1 MSVHH
6 LRWLYTSVR
15 DRHNRNYNIFSPL
28 NMSNATIL
36 LPTRK
41 RQKDEAT
48 PNILRVKKPTVDYIF
63 RHFLII
69 ITLLCVN
76 IIYKIMIITE
86 GMKIFAH
93 TIEILLNT

>member
-1 MSVHH
+1 MQVFAIV
-6 LRWLYTSVR
+6 TTA
-15 DRHNRNYNIFSPL
+15 ITTFFSPL

-69 ITLLCVN
+69 I
-76 IIYKIMIITE
+76 MR
-86 GMKIFAH
+86 
-93 TIEILLNT
+93 